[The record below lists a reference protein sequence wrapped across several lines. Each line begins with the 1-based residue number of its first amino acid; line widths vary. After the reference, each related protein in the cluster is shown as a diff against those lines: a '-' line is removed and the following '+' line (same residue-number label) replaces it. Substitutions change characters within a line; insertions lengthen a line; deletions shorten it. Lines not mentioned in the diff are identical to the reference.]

1 MIKFGKKSKDI
12 LDIKGNFITDN
23 LSLFNWQKKLF
34 KIYCKQPKRSKCKN
48 CEIKLN
54 GLKFKKLDIIYILCK
69 NCKHLNGLYDD
80 TEYLSKKFYQT
91 SEQKSYSK
99 IYIENNKKNYN
110 KRLTNI
116 YIPKAKFLLDNL
128 LKKEKNKNKV
138 YKKFKFIDIGCG
150 SGYFISALKK
160 LKIKNICGYDPS
172 NEMVDYGNKI
182 NNFQKLE
189 FIEHDMTISKIKSIK
204 GTDPICVSMIGSLEH
219 IYNQNEILREIKKK
233 KNIKYLYI
241 VVPCFSPSSF
251 IELVFDKNFQRLLAP
266 QHTHLYSEKSL
277 KYLSKMFGFKIISEW
292 WFGADIVDL
301 YRNFVLKIF
310 SKKQL
315 NDEKKLFNDMFLKI
329 LDGMQLEIDKK
340 KLSSEAHILFKV
352 N

>member
-69 NCKHLNGLYDD
+69 NCNHLNGLYDD

-150 SGYFISALKK
+150 SGYFISSLKK

-172 NEMVDYGNKI
+172 KEMVDYGNKI

-189 FIEHDMTISKIKSIK
+189 FIEHDMTISKIKNIK

-219 IYNQNEILREIKKK
+219 IYNQNDILREIKKK